1 MSVHAAMKH
10 NLGTGSITGESEQ
23 SYVVPYYVYTDNTD
37 SPEDI
42 YAAAISGVFLVD
54 VYNNRLPEKLPIY
67 GSVKSNSKVS
77 DIRIERVSENNLKA
91 VPQYGLAYK
100 IDNTSYT
107 CWQYTVTFIVNVD
120 ISEEPPWEKDE
131 ATSCVWSPKSYE
143 RYDSLTLKPNFASQ
157 NDTVSVPVYPLGNA
171 QAQTLVN
178 TVGDDVYRNRTVYN
192 YVLNFSYAVHY
203 FDYMFLPLY
212 LSSMNLNDVV
222 IAGIPIKK
230 YNAVINELRVS
241 QAEWN
246 DELYYNVDVEIEVQ
260 YNQRLNFD
268 EYVSSGYRAFMLEGS
283 QTAIDEYLADIG
295 LTKETAGFVY
305 KYTNS
310 EEVKK
315 YPVPIQELT
324 DVRIRDEVPENR
336 WFIKKKNL
344 GYFENINLSKN
355 TKSVAIPNNMYL
367 ANSGDEVGVT
377 DTITVTTW
385 AETESGTPAM
395 DYTTLYLMKDSDG
408 RALLEDDGY
417 VYSIYPGAMD
427 TQYSCNLRYV
437 IDKHEPLLKV
447 RVLKYASRPINSQ
460 ESNDPFAGQYNS
472 IQTPIALN
480 KYGGVYL
487 AEGETSTI
495 DDSTEPAKIDMY
507 DPMLGKVK
515 DYQHIAR
522 DWTALAFPR
531 KGMFY
536 STGRQQ

>member
-10 NLGTGSITGESEQ
+10 DLGTGSITGESEQ

-42 YAAAISGVFLVD
+42 YTAAISGIFLVD
-54 VYNNRLPEKLPIY
+54 VHNNRLPEKLPIY
-67 GSVKSNSKVS
+67 GTVKSNSKVS

-91 VPQYGLAYK
+91 VPRYGLSYK
-100 IDNTSYT
+100 TNNTSYT
-107 CWQYTVTFIVNVD
+107 CWQYTVTFIVTVD

-171 QAQTLVN
+171 QAQTLAN

-246 DELYYNVDVEIEVQ
+246 EELYYNVDVEIEVQ

-315 YPVPIQELT
+315 YPVPIQELI

-385 AETESGTPAM
+385 AETKSGTPAM

-531 KGMFY
+531 KGMFH